1 MGPFEAGTDLRNP
14 QPYMLEAAPLCIQAS
29 TPCVQAATPPPC
41 AQVPDP
47 RDERRA
53 RKREERRVNPALS
66 PAELL
71 TTAQEP

>member
-1 MGPFEAGTDLRNP
+1 MHPGFNP
-14 QPYMLEAAPLCIQAS
+14 VCPGCN
-29 TPCVQAATPPPC
+29 PPPC